1 MSIKFNAAIVAG
13 VAAIVAAPAFAQSAT
28 IYGGGAT
35 LPAIAYIGSSF
46 VTNGNR
52 LSNPGDAG
60 SLFPTY
66 TAKALGGAK
75 AVVSYCQTG
84 SGLGRRALIGTQL
97 NGTTQNTADGSCGSF
112 TPAVSPVGFG
122 APSGQKAPDFAA
134 SDAPLSQAEYD
145 TFLAG
150 PYAATKKAP
159 VQIPAIAGAVGLSYN
174 NTDVSS
180 LNLTATQICGIFNGT
195 ITNWNQ
201 LVTTAPSK
209 ALKVIY
215 RSDGSGTT
223 FSFSNYMTKNCTG
236 SGLRTGDT
244 FKTNVFPAGQA
255 FPASFV
261 GANGNSLVQNAVAS
275 TDGAIGYGE
284 VADAKARLPQL
295 KIATVAGKDP
305 VNDLVAPTLTLLN
318 DQVLTG
324 VDGNGRPTKAPV
336 VGAPTDY
343 AGKNCLVLA
352 DPDSY
357 ATTSGYPIV
366 AVSYLFAYETGNRN
380 AKAVTKLLQAPYTGG
395 VKRATTT
402 VGAGTG
408 FVFLAKSLSTT
419 VSRCVN

>member
-35 LPAIAYIGSSF
+35 LPAIAYVGSSF

-52 LSNPGDAG
+52 LSSPGDAG
-60 SLFPTY
+60 SLLPTY
-66 TAKALGGAK
+66 TAKAFGAAK
-75 AVVSYCQTG
+75 AEVSYCQTG
-84 SGLGRRALIGTQL
+84 SGLGRRALIGTQAG
-97 NGTTQNTADGSCGSF
+97 GTTQNPADGTCGSF
-112 TPAVSPVGFG
+112 VPAVSPVGFG
-122 APSGQKAPDFAA
+122 APAGQKAPDFAA
-134 SDAPLSQAEYD
+134 SDAPLSQAEYT
-145 TFLAG
+145 TFLSG

-159 VQIPAIAGAVGLSYN
+159 VQIPAIAGSVALSYN

-180 LNLTATQICGIFNGT
+180 LNLSATQICGIFNGT

-201 LVTTAPSK
+201 LANVPAK

-223 FSFSNYMTKNCTG
+223 FSFSNFMTKNCSGT
-236 SGLRTGDT
+236 GLRTGDT
-244 FKTNVFPAGQA
+244 FAANVFPAGQSL
-255 FPASFV
+255 PATFI
-261 GANGNSLVQNAVAS
+261 GANGNSLVQNAVS
-275 TDGAIGYGE
+275 TTDGAIGYGE
-284 VADAKARLPQL
+284 VADAKARLPKL

-318 DQVLTG
+318 DTVLTG
-324 VDGNGRPTKAPV
+324 IDGNGRPTKAPV
-336 VGAPTDY
+336 MGAPTDR

-357 ATTSGYPIV
+357 ATASGYPIV

-380 AKAVTKLLQAPYTGG
+380 AKAVTKLLQAPYTFG

-402 VGAGTG
+402 VGPGTG
-408 FVFLAKSLSTT
+408 FVFLTKSLSTT